1 MRCAQRDGNGHHTN
15 PKRQRGFRRR
25 TLPFGGSAPSLTLR
39 VSMARGP
46 PDREPLKTNSPLVI
60 IIQTSRKRLQ
70 RGNVR

>member
-1 MRCAQRDGNGHHTN
+1 MSRAQRDGNGHHTN
-15 PKRQRGFRRR
+15 PKRQRGFR
-25 TLPFGGSAPSLTLR
+25 GGPCPSAGAPSLTLR

-46 PDREPLKTNSPLVI
+46 PEREPLKTNSPLVI